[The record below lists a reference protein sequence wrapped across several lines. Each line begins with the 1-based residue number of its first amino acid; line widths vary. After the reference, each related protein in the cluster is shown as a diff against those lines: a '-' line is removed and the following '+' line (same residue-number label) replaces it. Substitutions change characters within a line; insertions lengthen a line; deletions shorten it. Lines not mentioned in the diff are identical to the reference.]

1 MPIVIAN
8 VIVALGYFL
17 GSYIGTQLTIVP
29 SYASPI
35 WPASGIALVAV
46 LIYGRK
52 IFPGLL
58 IGAFLAQYHSFHST
72 TENTYLSEFI
82 SFVICIGSV
91 LQAFFGAW
99 LIRKFTGDN
108 DPLIENNKIVR
119 FFLLGGPVS
128 CVTAATIG
136 TTALLIVDI
145 IPFTDFLLTWGTWWI
160 GDTIGVLIVAP
171 ILLILFARPREIWK
185 DRIKPVVY
193 PMLVLLA
200 MVMVLFEYGKTQDW
214 QRISNEFE
222 RQVNL
227 FHESLNES
235 LKNHIHINTALK
247 AFFDTVGEVNEGQ
260 FNNFANS
267 IHTQANNILALEW
280 IPRVTHELR
289 AEFETGWLGGD
300 SILEPDADKQMV
312 PAAVRDEYFPIR
324 YVIPYEG
331 NERARGYDIGVN
343 KTALN
348 AVLLAR
354 DTGNTSVTGPL
365 LLVQD
370 LHNENLTGTVFYSPV
385 YANGHGGGTVEERR
399 EHIRGLVATLFRIS
413 DQVHKILGSFQEI
426 QLNLLVTSDG
436 ESLFSNLPVQNQQR
450 QANINLEKII
460 TLKVADKDWIFTY
473 VPSQVFIQNQIYWNI
488 WFLLLGG
495 LLLTAMTGS
504 GLLMLTGNTIRIEE
518 QVRQRTHE
526 LHIEAR
532 VRKQILNERQKQN
545 RILRAIVSTTP
556 LTEVLEMIVEM
567 AESSNPEQ
575 ICSILLLDEDGKHI
589 RHGAAPGL
597 PDFYNKVV
605 DGMEIG
611 PQVGSCGTAM
621 YTGKQVIVEDIENH
635 PYWENTVALTRQAGL
650 KACWST
656 PIFDTDNH
664 VLGSF
669 AIYYRTVKSP
679 NESDLKKINDLAQL
693 ASIAI
698 ERKNRE
704 RQIQRLAFYDM
715 LTDLPNRR
723 TLMEHLEQQIAS
735 ASRRNE
741 YGAMLFIDLD
751 NFKTLNDSLGH
762 QVGDQLLIQIAQR
775 LGTCIREEDT
785 AGRLGGDEFVILLRD
800 TNPDLEK
807 MSEQVLTLAQ
817 RIKEELNKPYNLDGY
832 LHHITPSIGIT
843 FLSRDNNNPD
853 EILKQADAAMYS
865 AKDKGRNTISFYH
878 PDMQKFL
885 QERLE
890 LEKDLRTAI
899 SEQQFILHYQPLY
912 DQDERIISAEALVR
926 WQHPVKGILPPAV
939 FINVAEE
946 CGLIPK
952 IGEWV
957 LEEVCRRLQE
967 WQELDNISINIS
979 PIQLKQADFVDAI
992 RETVIRFRINPHR
1005 LILEMTESIMI
1016 GDIGNT
1022 RQKLEALQKLGVR
1035 IAIDDFG
1042 TGYSSLV
1049 YLKNL
1054 PLDQLKIDRG
1064 FVHDIETDSNDKTIV
1079 ETIIA
1084 MARHLQ
1090 LEVIAEGVETEFQ
1103 ANFLREQGC
1112 DAYQGYYFS
1121 KPLPADEFAG
1131 LLTLTSRIK
1140 IS

>member
-1 MPIVIAN
+1 VITN

-17 GSYIGTQLTIVP
+17 GSYVGTQLTIVP

-35 WPASGIALVAV
+35 WPASGVALVAA

-52 IFPGLL
+52 ILPGLF
-58 IGAFLAQYHSFHST
+58 IGAFLAQYYSFHSST
-72 TENTYLSEFI
+72 GNVYLSEFI
-82 SFVICIGSV
+82 SFIISIGSV

-99 LIRKFTGDN
+99 LIRKFIGDN
-108 DPLIENNKIVR
+108 DPLIENNKIIH

-128 CVTAATIG
+128 CITSATIG
-136 TTALLIVDI
+136 TTALLITGIV
-145 IPFTDFLLTWGTWWI
+145 PLPEFLLTWGTWWI

-235 LKNHIHINTALK
+235 LKNHIHVNTALK
-247 AFFDTVGEVNEGQ
+247 AFFDTVGETNEDQ
-260 FNNFANS
+260 FNNFARS
-267 IHTQANNILALEW
+267 IHARADDILALEW
-280 IPRVTHELR
+280 IPRVTHGQR
-289 AEFETGWLGGD
+289 AEFETAWLGSD
-300 SILEPDADKQMV
+300 LILEPDADKQMV
-312 PAAVRDEYFPIR
+312 PATVRDEYYPIR

-331 NERARGYDIGVN
+331 NERARGYDISV
-343 KTALN
+343 N
-348 AVLLAR
+348 AVALVAALLAR
-354 DTGNTSVTGPL
+354 DTGNTTVTGPL

-370 LHNENLTGTVFYSPV
+370 LDNENLTGTVFYSPV
-385 YANGHGGGTVEERR
+385 YANGYGGGTVEERR

-426 QLNLLVTSDG
+426 QLNLQIVSNG
-436 ESLFSNLPVQNQQR
+436 ESLFSNLPVERQQ
-450 QANINLEKII
+450 QVNINLEKSI
-460 TLKVADKDWIFTY
+460 TLKVADKDWTFTY
-473 VPSQVFIQNQIYWNI
+473 VPSKIFIQNQFYWNI

-495 LLLTAMTGS
+495 LLVTAMTGS

-532 VRKQILNERQKQN
+532 VRRQILDERQKQN

-556 LTEVLEMIVEM
+556 LSEILELIVEM
-567 AESSNPEQ
+567 AEASDPEQ

-597 PDFYNKVV
+597 PDFYNNAI
-605 DGMEIG
+605 DGLEIG

-635 PYWENTVALTRQAGL
+635 PYWVNYLELTRKAGL
-650 KACWST
+650 RACWST

-664 VLGSF
+664 ALGSF

-679 NESDLKKINDLAQL
+679 DEANLKKINELAQL

-723 TLMEHLEQQIAS
+723 TLMDHLEQQIAS

-775 LGTCIREEDT
+775 FGTCIREEDT
-785 AGRLGGDEFVILLRD
+785 AGRLGGDEFIILLRD
-800 TNPDLEK
+800 TNPELEK
-807 MSEQVLTLAQ
+807 MSEQVIMLAQ

-865 AKDKGRNTISFYH
+865 AKAKGRNAISFYH
-878 PDMQKFL
+878 PDMQKML

-899 SEQQFILHYQPLY
+899 SEHQFILYYQPLY
-912 DQDERIISAEALVR
+912 DQDARIISAEALVR
-926 WQHPVKGILPPAV
+926 WQHPVKGILSPAV
-939 FINVAEE
+939 FIHVAEE
-946 CGLIPK
+946 CGLISQ
-952 IGEWV
+952 IGDWV
-957 LEEVCRRLQE
+957 LEEVCRCLQT
-967 WQELDNISINIS
+967 WNELDNISINVS
-979 PIQLKQADFVDAI
+979 PIQLKQANFVDTI
-992 RETVIRFRINPHR
+992 RETVSRFRINPHR

-1016 GDIGNT
+1016 GEIGNT

-1131 LLTLTSRIK
+1131 LLTTSASIK